1 MEWIKVAQVNKQWPD
16 IVKTVLRLLLDRK
29 FGFLILSRRYKISKE
44 IPFNG
49 KLWSQDGLACELI
62 NYWVYGV

>member
-29 FGFLILSRRYKISKE
+29 FGFL
-44 IPFNG
+44 

>member
-16 IVKTVLRLLLDRK
+16 IVGTVLRLLLDGK
-29 FGFLILSRRYKISKE
+29 FGFLTLSRRYQISKE
-44 IPFNG
+44 IPFNRE
-49 KLWSQDGLACELI
+49 LWSQDRLACELI